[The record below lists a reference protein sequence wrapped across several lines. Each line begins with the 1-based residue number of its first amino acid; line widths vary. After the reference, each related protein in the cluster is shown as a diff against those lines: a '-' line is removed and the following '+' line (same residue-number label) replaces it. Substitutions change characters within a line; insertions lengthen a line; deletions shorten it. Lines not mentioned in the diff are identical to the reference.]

1 MIPTLSPA
9 TLTAMDTALSLF
21 QDMTPEQHRQNRGRV
36 RMNTPTNYVVV
47 SALTEGRR
55 WQLTLVEPRDADG
68 DYEFTLTIYDLTK
81 PTGEATAFEGT
92 PWACKLAP
100 GTNKFLGSIYE
111 REALPIV
118 PEHPLWDH
126 CRALLQA
133 ALSKPWEFE
142 ERRWVKE
149 QRRLKM
155 AQVAP
160 RVVTTGQLASYD
172 GQQLWTLPA
181 QLGVFVAE
189 TSGSL
194 IRLTDSLQ
202 DSLSASYI
210 PAGYTLRQRIGDL
223 VAAIEEGDSR
233 TAFQILDLLQAKL
246 GITE

>member
-1 MIPTLSPA
+1 MLPTLSPA
-9 TLTAMDTALSLF
+9 TLAAMDTALSLF
-21 QDMTPEQHRQNRGRV
+21 QGMTPEQHRQNRGRV
-36 RMNTPTNYVVV
+36 RMGTPSYVVV

-55 WQLTLVEPRDADG
+55 WQLTLVEPREADG
-68 DYEFTLTIYDLTK
+68 DPEFTLTIYDLTK
-81 PTGEATAFEGT
+81 PTGEADAFQGT
-92 PWACKLAP
+92 PWACKIAP
-100 GTNKFLGSIYE
+100 VTKKFMWCIYE
-111 REALPIV
+111 REAIHVV

-126 CRALLQA
+126 CRTLLQT

-142 ERRWVKE
+142 EHRWVKE

-160 RVVTTGQLASYD
+160 RVVPTGQLASYD

-181 QLGVFVAE
+181 QPGVFSAE

-210 PAGYTLRQRIGDL
+210 PAGYALRQRIGDL

-233 TAFQILDLLQAKL
+233 TAFQILDLLRAKL
-246 GITE
+246 GIKD

>member
-1 MIPTLSPA
+1 MPLPLSPA
-9 TLTAMDTALSLF
+9 TLAAMDMALGLF
-21 QDMTPEQHRQNRGRV
+21 KTMTPEQHRQNRGRV
-36 RMNTPTNYVVV
+36 RMSTPNYVVV

-81 PTGEATAFEGT
+81 PTGAADAFEGT

-100 GTNKFLGSIYE
+100 VTKKFMWCIYE
-111 REALPIV
+111 REALSIP
-118 PEHPLWDH
+118 PEHPLWGH
-126 CRALLQA
+126 CRALLKD

-142 ERRWVKE
+142 ESRWVKE
-149 QRRLKM
+149 QRRMQM

-160 RVVTTGQLASYD
+160 RVRTNGQLASYD
-172 GQQLWTLPA
+172 GQRLWTLPS
-181 QLGVFVAE
+181 QPGVFSAE
-189 TSGSL
+189 TGGSL

-210 PAGYTLRQRIGDL
+210 PAGYTLHQRIGDL

-233 TAFQILDLLQAKL
+233 TAFEILDLLRAKL
-246 GITE
+246 GITD

>member
-21 QDMTPEQHRQNRGRV
+21 QGMTPEQHRQNRGRV
-36 RMNTPTNYVVV
+36 RMGTPSYVVV

-81 PTGEATAFEGT
+81 PTGAAD
-92 PWACKLAP
+92 A
-100 GTNKFLGSIYE
+100 
-111 REALPIV
+111 
-118 PEHPLWDH
+118 WDH
-126 CRALLQA
+126 CRTLLQT

-142 ERRWVKE
+142 EHRWAKE

-160 RVVTTGQLASYD
+160 RVVPTGQLASYD

-181 QLGVFVAE
+181 QPGVFSAE
-189 TSGSL
+189 TSGNL
-194 IRLTDSLQ
+194 IRLTASLQ
-202 DSLSASYI
+202 DNLSASYI
-210 PAGYTLRQRIGDL
+210 PAGYALRQRIGDL

-233 TAFQILDLLQAKL
+233 TAFQILDLLRSKL